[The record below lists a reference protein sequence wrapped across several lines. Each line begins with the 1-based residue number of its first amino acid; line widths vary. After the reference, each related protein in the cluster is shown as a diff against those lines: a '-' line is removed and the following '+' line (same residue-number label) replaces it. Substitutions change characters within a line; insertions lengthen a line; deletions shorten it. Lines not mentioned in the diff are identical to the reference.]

1 MNISYTYVFSLYI
14 HNPALQ
20 SPLQNILSSIPNLL
34 EARRQNRLSILRI
47 DRGRITGFALRI
59 VQIGTLKNYQ
69 KIIFCGTPVPY
80 LPAFP
85 LHDPTACALILKKVK
100 ITYICY
106 RVSRKKNSMLLLV
119 VRKNDQPIGVIV
131 HSNYFECLLQRWTDE
146 GRVAVDCE
154 KKHKFS

>member
-69 KIIFCGTPVPY
+69 KIIF
-80 LPAFP
+80 LW
-85 LHDPTACALILKKVK
+85 HSCALFTCISFTWSDCMCLNLKKKVE
-100 ITYICY
+100 ITYICS
-106 RVSRKKNSMLLLV
+106 RVSRKMFFFQCCYWLYEKWPANRSDCTLQLLRMSLAAMD
-119 VRKNDQPIGVIV
+119 RRGTGC
-131 HSNYFECLLQRWTDE
+131 SGL
-146 GRVAVDCE
+146 
-154 KKHKFS
+154 